1 MRDVKTDVA
10 ATDANSS
17 LARYSL
23 DCIAGTGAITTIV
36 AVHYEALLVVQN
48 NSIVVAD

>member
-1 MRDVKTDVA
+1 MRDIKDSAASDV
-10 ATDANSS
+10 DSVIG
-17 LARYSL
+17 RYSL
-23 DCIAGTGAITTIV
+23 DCIAGRGPITTIV